1 MDTFNELNV
10 DPMEGA
16 EIMKLANISV
26 EDLRGNEALQKVRGI
41 MSFFQGKTDK
51 AYMIT
56 KLIAGKPGINSID
69 HLYGYATL
77 RTDYDKMSVQLNN
90 IKEQISYYE
99 R

>member
-1 MDTFNELNV
+1 MDTFEKLNV

-16 EIMKLANISV
+16 EIMRLANINV
-26 EDLRGNEALQKVRGI
+26 DDLRSNESLDKVRGI
-41 MSFFQGKTDK
+41 MAFFQGKTDK
-51 AYMIT
+51 AYMIS
-56 KLIAGKPGINSID
+56 KLLTGKPGINPVD

-77 RTDYDKMSVQLNN
+77 RSSYDKMATQLDH